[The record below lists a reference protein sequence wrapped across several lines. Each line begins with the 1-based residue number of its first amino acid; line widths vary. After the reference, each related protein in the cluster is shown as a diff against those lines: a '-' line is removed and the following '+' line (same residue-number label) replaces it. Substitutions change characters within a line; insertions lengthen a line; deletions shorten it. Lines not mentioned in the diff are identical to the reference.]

1 MNNTWISLPRLP
13 EQFPLGTDSV
23 LLADFVRLPSKAL
36 AADLGAG
43 VGTLG
48 LLLCAREPDC
58 RVDGIELQ
66 AQAVDAARA
75 VIRENGM
82 AGRVSVARGDLRQI
96 ADFSPAG
103 RYDAV
108 VANPPYFPAG
118 SGAAAASESMALA
131 RTELGC
137 TLAEV
142 CAAAAKLL
150 NFGGRFCVCIRPER
164 LCELFC
170 EMRSAGVEPKRLR
183 LVAKCPGKAPW
194 LVLVEGRRGGKS
206 GMTVMPDLFVHGE
219 DGGYSAEMKEIY
231 GDYLPENRG
240 EGN

>member
-82 AGRVSVARGDLRQI
+82 EGRVSVARGDLRQI

-142 CAAAAKLL
+142 CAAAAWVVISIGSVNTWSILIL
-150 NFGGRFCVCIRPER
+150 ALAVACTCMQW
-164 LCELFC
+164 
-170 EMRSAGVEPKRLR
+170 MRYKNAKRES
-183 LVAKCPGKAPW
+183 KK
-194 LVLVEGRRGGKS
+194 
-206 GMTVMPDLFVHGE
+206 
-219 DGGYSAEMKEIY
+219 
-231 GDYLPENRG
+231 
-240 EGN
+240 

>member
-48 LLLCAREPDC
+48 LLLCARKPDC

-82 AGRVSVARGDLRQI
+82 EGRVSVARGDLRQI

-142 CAAAAKLL
+142 CAAAAWLL
-150 NFGGRFCVCIRPER
+150 RWSGLFFLVHRPER
-164 LCELFC
+164 LCDLMTEL
-170 EMRSAGVEPKRLR
+170 RGHGLEPKRLR
-183 LVAKCPGKAPW
+183 LVRHRPDALPC
-194 LVLVEGRRGGKS
+194 LVLLESRRGGKP
-206 GMTVMPDLFVHGE
+206 GLTIEPELLLRDEIGE
-219 DGGYSAEMKEIY
+219 ESEEYRRIY
-231 GDYLPENRG
+231 GLG
-240 EGN
+240 GT